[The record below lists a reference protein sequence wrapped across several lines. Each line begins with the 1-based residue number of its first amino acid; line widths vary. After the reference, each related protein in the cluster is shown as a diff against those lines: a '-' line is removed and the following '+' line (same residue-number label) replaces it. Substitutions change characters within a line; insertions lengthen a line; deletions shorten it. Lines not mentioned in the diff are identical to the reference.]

1 MAHWA
6 TTDEMGAAVRMKNK
20 KYDVCEVRKMLSQK
34 LNLLGEEFIQKV
46 RASTVDTS
54 INTVDNKLD
63 LDDLKALEKVQM
75 EEGSTNRI
83 LYLERFS

>member
-20 KYDVCEVRKMLSQK
+20 KYDVC
-34 LNLLGEEFIQKV
+34 EEFIQKV